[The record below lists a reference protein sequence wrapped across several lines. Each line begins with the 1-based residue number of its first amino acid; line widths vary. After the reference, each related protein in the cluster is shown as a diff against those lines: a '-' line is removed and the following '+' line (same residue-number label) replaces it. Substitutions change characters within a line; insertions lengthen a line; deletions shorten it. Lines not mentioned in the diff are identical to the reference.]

1 MDVVMETVHSILV
14 HRQAWD
20 ERIQRIILIIPQK
33 PVRMED
39 RLGEQ
44 LLTEKK
50 FYYLL
55 TSDKPEAKSQS
66 HRNWPL
72 LCH

>member
-14 HRQAWD
+14 HRQAW
-20 ERIQRIILIIPQK
+20 ERVMYSCMYIIVAKTILSIPQK
-33 PVRMED
+33 PVRIED

-50 FYYLL
+50 LYYY
-55 TSDKPEAKSQS
+55 
-66 HRNWPL
+66 
-72 LCH
+72 

>member
-1 MDVVMETVHSILV
+1 MMDVVMETVHSILV

-50 FYYLL
+50 FYHL
-55 TSDKPEAKSQS
+55 
-66 HRNWPL
+66 
-72 LCH
+72 